1 MIDRQNTINYL
12 NYLLRLEKI
21 NLKKI
26 DLKKLERITLTSKIS
41 LLENIISSIAQMP
54 EALKN
59 NNVINKKELIIK
71 EYDENKLRKNANNKI
86 LEQYDINNNLINEY
100 YSPTD
105 AHNKTGINVS
115 GILNNISK
123 RQMTAGGYIW
133 KYKNKD
139 GDLNE

>member
-26 DLKKLERITLTSKIS
+26 DLKNLERITLTSKIS

-59 NNVINKKELIIK
+59 NNVINKKNI
-71 EYDENKLRKNANNKI
+71 
-86 LEQYDINNNLINEY
+86 INEQ
-100 YSPTD
+100 SIN
-105 AHNKTGINVS
+105 NKTGINVS
-115 GILNNISK
+115 GILNNIAK

-133 KYKNKD
+133 KYKKED